1 MATLQT
7 LRNAGPLLIIIVGL
21 ALFAFI
27 AGDALRIFQT
37 PQGAQAVGSI
47 DGEDVSA
54 TEYQE
59 LYDEYSSI
67 MQTLRGGMPLT
78 EAEQLAIK
86 DEVWANYVQTKLINK
101 EAEKIGLTVS
111 EAEITDIV
119 SRGELPILR
128 QSPFV
133 RQGEFDYEFL
143 TEFLTEYEN
152 NKNDLAYVQQNKPLY
167 DYWRFIEKNIKNDL
181 LISKYQALVANSF
194 ISNPVVAESN
204 FNDNNVTYNAEIM
217 SFPYSAIAD
226 STISVS
232 DNDVKAAYDEKK
244 QLFKQLVESRNI
256 KYVSYKVVPSEQD
269 REALRNEVAEFV
281 NTLSQESDYA
291 NIVRAASSEFPYS
304 KLALGKSRF
313 PEEVRLRLD
322 SVKVGEVE
330 GPIFNASDNSY
341 TVFKNLGKVTVPD
354 SVLHR
359 RLFVIG
365 NTPEQRK
372 ATADSLLNVLNNGG
386 NFKEIAAKMGQEFGD
401 SVWFTSAEYEGRN
414 ISEEEANFYGSLL
427 NEKGEYKI
435 VTDENGNTSEIQIA
449 VQGGALEALVIY
461 QVIATKNP
469 VEKYNAA
476 VIKRTVEFGS
486 ETYAA
491 AYNNFSQFVASCKT
505 IEDLEKNV
513 EQYGFQVQTSTINNS
528 SHYIA
533 NISDTRKAI
542 RWIFS
547 EAEVGEIS
555 PLYECGD
562 NNTLLVAAL
571 SEINE
576 KGFMPMDK
584 MPFVRYEAIKNK
596 KAEKIMNDIKG
607 KSFEE
612 IAKVAGVKSDVAER
626 ISFVS
631 PTFVKSISANEPAIS
646 GVVSKMKAGEVSAPI
661 KGNMG
666 VYVVKLTSINKSGS
680 EFNAE
685 NELATLKATANR
697 YITDQFLNRYTGASQ
712 FINTLL
718 DKANVEDN
726 RYLYF

>member
-152 NKNDLAYVQQNKPLY
+152 NKNDLEYVQQNKPIY

-232 DNDVKAAYDEKK
+232 DNDVKAAYDETKSFYK
-244 QLFKQLVESRNI
+244 YPVESRNI

-269 REALRNEVAEFV
+269 REALRNEVAEFA

-304 KLALGKSRF
+304 QLAWSKSRF

-322 SVKVGEVE
+322 SVEVGEVE
-330 GPIFNASDNSY
+330 GPIYSASDNSF
-341 TVFKNLGKVTVPD
+341 TVFKNLGKVTVAD
-354 SVLHR
+354 SVLYR
-359 RLFVIG
+359 ILPVSD
-365 NTPEQRK
+365 K
-372 ATADSLLNVLNNGG
+372 AHADSLLNVLKNKGD
-386 NFKEIAAKMGQEFGD
+386 FKEISAKYGQERND
-401 SVWFTSAEYEGRN
+401 SLWLTSAMYEGAAMQDDDVTL
-414 ISEEEANFYGSLL
+414 ISTLL
-427 NEKGEYKI
+427 NAKKGEYN
-435 VTDENGNTSEIQIA
+435 TLSLSNGANI
-449 VQGGALEALVIY
+449 IY

-505 IEDLEKNV
+505 IEDIEKNV

-562 NNTLLVAAL
+562 NNTLLVVAL

-680 EFNAE
+680 EFNAD
-685 NELATLKATANR
+685 NEQATLKATANR
-697 YITDQFLNRYTGASQ
+697 YITDQFLNRYTGTSQ

>member
-232 DNDVKAAYDEKK
+232 DNDVKAAYDEIKSFYK
-244 QLFKQLVESRNI
+244 HPVESRNI

-269 REALRNEVAEFV
+269 REALRNEVAEFA

-304 KLALGKSRF
+304 KLSLGKSRF

-330 GPIFNASDNSY
+330 GPIYSASDNSF
-341 TVFKNLGKVTVPD
+341 TVFKNLGKVTVAD
-354 SVLHR
+354 SVLYR
-359 RLFVIG
+359 ILPVSD
-365 NTPEQRK
+365 K
-372 ATADSLLNVLNNGG
+372 ALADSLLNVLKNKGD
-386 NFKEIAAKMGQEFGD
+386 FKEISAKYGQERND
-401 SVWFTSAEYEGRN
+401 SLWLTSAMYEGAAMQDDDVTL
-414 ISEEEANFYGSLL
+414 ISTLL
-427 NEKGEYKI
+427 NAKKGEYN
-435 VTDENGNTSEIQIA
+435 TLSLSNGANI
-449 VQGGALEALVIY
+449 IY

-476 VIKRTVEFGS
+476 VIKRTVEFSS

-528 SHYIA
+528 SHYIT

-646 GVVSKMKAGEVSAPI
+646 GVVSKMKAGEVSEPI

-685 NELATLKATANR
+685 NEQATLKATANR

>member
-232 DNDVKAAYDEKK
+232 DNDVKAAYDEIKSFYK
-244 QLFKQLVESRNI
+244 HPVESRNI

-269 REALRNEVAEFV
+269 REALRNEVAEFA

-330 GPIFNASDNSY
+330 GPIYSASDNSF
-341 TVFKNLGKVTVPD
+341 TVFKNLGKVTVAD
-354 SVLHR
+354 SVLYR
-359 RLFVIG
+359 ILPVSD
-365 NTPEQRK
+365 K
-372 ATADSLLNVLNNGG
+372 ALADSLLNVLKNKGD
-386 NFKEIAAKMGQEFGD
+386 FKEISAKYGQERND
-401 SVWFTSAEYEGRN
+401 SLWLTSAMYEGAAMQDDDVTL
-414 ISEEEANFYGSLL
+414 ISTLL
-427 NEKGEYKI
+427 NAKKGEYN
-435 VTDENGNTSEIQIA
+435 TLSLSNGANI
-449 VQGGALEALVIY
+449 IY

-476 VIKRTVEFGS
+476 VIKRTVEFSS

-528 SHYIA
+528 SHYIT

-680 EFNAE
+680 EFNAD
-685 NELATLKATANR
+685 NEQATLKATANR

>member
-86 DEVWANYVQTKLINK
+86 DEVWANYVQTKLIYK

-232 DNDVKAAYDEKK
+232 DNDVKAAYDEIKSFYK
-244 QLFKQLVESRNI
+244 HPVESRNI

-269 REALRNEVAEFV
+269 REALRNEVAEFA

-330 GPIFNASDNSY
+330 GPIYSASDNSF
-341 TVFKNLGKVTVPD
+341 TVFKNLGKVTVAD
-354 SVLHR
+354 SVLYR
-359 RLFVIG
+359 ILPVSD
-365 NTPEQRK
+365 K
-372 ATADSLLNVLNNGG
+372 ALADSLLNVLKNKGD
-386 NFKEIAAKMGQEFGD
+386 FKEISAKYGQERND
-401 SVWFTSAEYEGRN
+401 SLWLTSAMYEGAAMQDDDVTL
-414 ISEEEANFYGSLL
+414 ISTLL
-427 NEKGEYKI
+427 NAKKGEYN
-435 VTDENGNTSEIQIA
+435 TLSLSNGANI
-449 VQGGALEALVIY
+449 IY

-476 VIKRTVEFGS
+476 VIKRTVEFSS

-528 SHYIA
+528 SHYIT

-680 EFNAE
+680 EFNAD
-685 NELATLKATANR
+685 NEQATLKAAANR

>member
-86 DEVWANYVQTKLINK
+86 DEVWANYVQTKLIYK

-232 DNDVKAAYDEKK
+232 DNDVKAAYDEIKSFYK
-244 QLFKQLVESRNI
+244 YPVESRNI

-269 REALRNEVAEFV
+269 REALRNEVAEFA

-330 GPIFNASDNSY
+330 GPIYSASDNSF
-341 TVFKNLGKVTVPD
+341 TVFKNLGKVTVAD
-354 SVLHR
+354 SVLYR
-359 RLFVIG
+359 ILPVSD
-365 NTPEQRK
+365 K
-372 ATADSLLNVLNNGG
+372 ALADSLLNVLKNKGD
-386 NFKEIAAKMGQEFGD
+386 FKEISAKYGQERND
-401 SVWFTSAEYEGRN
+401 SLWLTSAMYEGAAMQDDDVTL
-414 ISEEEANFYGSLL
+414 ISTLL
-427 NEKGEYKI
+427 NAKKGEYN
-435 VTDENGNTSEIQIA
+435 TLSLSNGANI
-449 VQGGALEALVIY
+449 IY

-528 SHYIA
+528 SHYIT

-584 MPFVRYEAIKNK
+584 MPFVRYEAIKDK

-680 EFNAE
+680 EFNAD
-685 NELATLKATANR
+685 NEQATLKATANR
-697 YITDQFLNRYTGASQ
+697 YITDQFLNRYTGTSQ

>member
-86 DEVWANYVQTKLINK
+86 DEVWANYVQTKLIYK

-152 NKNDLAYVQQNKPLY
+152 NKNKNDLAYVQQNKPLY

-217 SFPYSAIAD
+217 SFPYSAISD

-232 DNDVKAAYDEKK
+232 DNDVKAAYDEIKSFYK
-244 QLFKQLVESRNI
+244 YPVESRNI

-269 REALRNEVAEFV
+269 REALRTEVAEFA

-330 GPIFNASDNSY
+330 GPIYSASDNSF
-341 TVFKNLGKVTVPD
+341 TVFKNLGKVTVAD
-354 SVLHR
+354 SVLYR
-359 RLFVIG
+359 ILPVSD
-365 NTPEQRK
+365 K
-372 ATADSLLNVLNNGG
+372 ALADSLLNVLKNKGD
-386 NFKEIAAKMGQEFGD
+386 FKEISAKYGQERND
-401 SVWFTSAEYEGRN
+401 SLWLTSAMYEGAAMQDDDVTL
-414 ISEEEANFYGSLL
+414 ISTLL
-427 NEKGEYKI
+427 NAKKGEYN
-435 VTDENGNTSEIQIA
+435 TLSLSNGANI
-449 VQGGALEALVIY
+449 IY

-476 VIKRTVEFGS
+476 VIKRTVEFSS

-528 SHYIA
+528 SHYIT

-612 IAKVAGVKSDVAER
+612 IAKVEGVKSDVAER

-685 NELATLKATANR
+685 NEQATLKATANR

>member
-152 NKNDLAYVQQNKPLY
+152 KKKENDLAYVQENKPLY

-232 DNDVKAAYDEKK
+232 DNDVKAAYDETKSFYK
-244 QLFKQLVESRNI
+244 HPVESRNI

-269 REALRNEVAEFV
+269 REALRNEVAEFA

-322 SVKVGEVE
+322 SVKVGEIE
-330 GPIFNASDNSY
+330 GPIYSASDNSF
-341 TVFKNLGKVTVPD
+341 TVFKNLGKVTVAD
-354 SVLHR
+354 SVLYR
-359 RLFVIG
+359 ILPVSD
-365 NTPEQRK
+365 K
-372 ATADSLLNVLNNGG
+372 ALADSLLNVLKNKGD
-386 NFKEIAAKMGQEFGD
+386 FKEISAKYGQERND
-401 SVWFTSAEYEGRN
+401 SLWLTSAMYEGAAMQDDDVTL
-414 ISEEEANFYGSLL
+414 ISTLL
-427 NEKGEYKI
+427 NAKKGEYN
-435 VTDENGNTSEIQIA
+435 TLSLSNGANI
-449 VQGGALEALVIY
+449 IY

-476 VIKRTVEFGS
+476 VIKRTVEFSS

-528 SHYIA
+528 SHYIT

-680 EFNAE
+680 EFNAD
-685 NELATLKATANR
+685 NEQATLKAAANR
-697 YITDQFLNRYTGASQ
+697 YITDQFLNRYTGTSQ

>member
-78 EAEQLAIK
+78 EAEQLDIK
-86 DEVWANYVQTKLINK
+86 DEVWANYKQTKLIYK

-133 RQGEFDYEFL
+133 REGEFDYEFL

-152 NKNDLAYVQQNKPLY
+152 RKNDLEYVQQNKPIY

-204 FNDNNVTYNAEIM
+204 FNDKNVTYNAEIM

-232 DNDVKAAYDEKK
+232 DNDVKAAYDEIKSFYK
-244 QLFKQLVESRNI
+244 YPEESRNI

-269 REALRNEVAEFV
+269 REALRNEVAEFA

-291 NIVRAASSEFPYS
+291 NIVRAASSEVPYS
-304 KLALGKSRF
+304 QLAWSKSRF

-322 SVKVGEVE
+322 SVEVGEVE
-330 GPIFNASDNSY
+330 GPIYSASDNSF
-341 TVFKNLGKVTVPD
+341 TVFKNLGKVTVAD
-354 SVLHR
+354 SVLYR
-359 RLFVIG
+359 ILPVSD
-365 NTPEQRK
+365 K
-372 ATADSLLNVLNNGG
+372 AHADSLLNVLKNKGD
-386 NFKEIAAKMGQEFGD
+386 FKEISAKYGQERND
-401 SVWFTSAEYEGRN
+401 SLWLTSAMYEGAAMQDDDVTL
-414 ISEEEANFYGSLL
+414 ISTLL
-427 NEKGEYKI
+427 NAKKGEYN
-435 VTDENGNTSEIQIA
+435 TLSLSNGANI
-449 VQGGALEALVIY
+449 IY

-513 EQYGFQVQTSTINNS
+513 EQYGFQVQTSTIKNNS

-685 NELATLKATANR
+685 NEQATLKAAANR
-697 YITDQFLNRYTGASQ
+697 YITDQFLINRYTGTSQ
-712 FINTLL
+712 FINTLS

>member
-59 LYDEYSSI
+59 LYDEHSTAVHYI
-67 MQTLRGGMPLT
+67 RGGAPLT
-78 EAEQLAIK
+78 EAEQLDIK
-86 DEVWANYVQTKLINK
+86 DEVWENYVQTKLINK

-111 EAEITDIV
+111 EAEITDIL
-119 SRGELPILR
+119 SRGKLPIL
-128 QSPFV
+128 
-133 RQGEFDYEFL
+133 GEFDYESL
-143 TEFLTEYEN
+143 IEFLTEYEN
-152 NKNDLAYVQQNKPLY
+152 KKNKNDLEYIQENKPKY
-167 DYWRFIEKNIKNDL
+167 DYWRFIEKKIKNDL

-232 DNDVKAAYDEKK
+232 DNDVKAAYDEIKSFYK
-244 QLFKQLVESRNI
+244 YPEESRNI
-256 KYVSYKVVPSEQD
+256 KHVSYKIVPSEQD
-269 REALRNEVAEFV
+269 REALRTEVAEFA

-322 SVKVGEVE
+322 SVEVGEVE
-330 GPIFNASDNSY
+330 GPIYSASDNSF
-341 TVFKNLGKVTVPD
+341 TVFKNLGKVTVAD
-354 SVLHR
+354 SVLYR
-359 RLFVIG
+359 ILPVSD
-365 NTPEQRK
+365 K
-372 ATADSLLNVLNNGG
+372 ALADSLLNVLKNKGD
-386 NFKEIAAKMGQEFGD
+386 FKEISAKYGQERND
-401 SVWFTSAEYEGRN
+401 SLWLTSAMYEGAAMQN
-414 ISEEEANFYGSLL
+414 DDVTLISTLL
-427 NEKGEYKI
+427 NAKKGEYN
-435 VTDENGNTSEIQIA
+435 TLSLSNGANI
-449 VQGGALEALVIY
+449 IY

-476 VIKRTVEFGS
+476 VIKRTVEFSS
-486 ETYAA
+486 ETDAA
-491 AYNNFSQFVASCKT
+491 AYNNFSQFVASCNT

-513 EQYGFQVQTSTINNS
+513 EQYGFQVQTSTIDNS
-528 SHYIA
+528 SHYIS

-555 PLYECGD
+555 PLYMCGD
-562 NNTLLVAAL
+562 NNTLLVVAL

-646 GVVSKMKAGEVSAPI
+646 GVISKMKAGEVSAPI

-680 EFNAE
+680 EFNAD
-685 NELATLKATANR
+685 NEQATLKATANR
-697 YITDQFLNRYTGASQ
+697 YITDQFLINRYTRRSQ
-712 FINTLL
+712 FINTLF

>member
-59 LYDEYSSI
+59 LYDEHSTAVHYI
-67 MQTLRGGMPLT
+67 RGGAPLT
-78 EAEQLAIK
+78 EAEQLDIK
-86 DEVWANYVQTKLINK
+86 DEVWENYVQTKLINK

-111 EAEITDIV
+111 EAEITDIL
-119 SRGELPILR
+119 SRGKLPIL
-128 QSPFV
+128 
-133 RQGEFDYEFL
+133 GEFDYESL
-143 TEFLTEYEN
+143 IEFLTEYEN
-152 NKNDLAYVQQNKPLY
+152 KKNKNDLEYIQENKPKY
-167 DYWRFIEKNIKNDL
+167 DYWRFIEKKIKNDL

-232 DNDVKAAYDEKK
+232 DNDVKAAYDEIKSFYK
-244 QLFKQLVESRNI
+244 YPEESRNI
-256 KYVSYKVVPSEQD
+256 KHVSYKIVPSEQD
-269 REALRNEVAEFV
+269 REALRTEVAEFA

-322 SVKVGEVE
+322 SVEVGEVE
-330 GPIFNASDNSY
+330 GPIYSASDNSF
-341 TVFKNLGKVTVPD
+341 TVFKNLGKVTVAD
-354 SVLHR
+354 SVLYR
-359 RLFVIG
+359 ILPVSD
-365 NTPEQRK
+365 K
-372 ATADSLLNVLNNGG
+372 ALADSLLNVLKNKGD
-386 NFKEIAAKMGQEFGD
+386 FKEISAKYGQERND
-401 SVWFTSAEYEGRN
+401 SLWLTSAMYEGAAMQN
-414 ISEEEANFYGSLL
+414 DDVTLISTLL
-427 NEKGEYKI
+427 NAKKGEYN
-435 VTDENGNTSEIQIA
+435 TLSLSNGANI
-449 VQGGALEALVIY
+449 IY

-476 VIKRTVEFGS
+476 VIKRTVEFSS
-486 ETYAA
+486 ETDAA
-491 AYNNFSQFVASCKT
+491 AYNNFSQFVASCNT

-513 EQYGFQVQTSTINNS
+513 EQYGFQVQTSTIDNS
-528 SHYIA
+528 SHYIS

-555 PLYECGD
+555 PLYMCGD

-646 GVVSKMKAGEVSAPI
+646 GVISKMKAGEVSAPI

-680 EFNAE
+680 EFNAD
-685 NELATLKATANR
+685 NEQATLKATANR
-697 YITDQFLNRYTGASQ
+697 YITDQFLINRYTRRSQ
-712 FINTLL
+712 FINTLF